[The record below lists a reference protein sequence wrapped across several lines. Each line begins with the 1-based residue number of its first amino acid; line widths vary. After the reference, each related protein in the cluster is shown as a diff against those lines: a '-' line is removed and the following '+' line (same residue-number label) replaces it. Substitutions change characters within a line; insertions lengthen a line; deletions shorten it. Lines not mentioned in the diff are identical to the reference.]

1 MFKSKLPHMLCNKCG
16 AKVARVAYYCK
27 SCGEVID
34 DSLAPGS
41 KVEDTRFV
49 SKLKY
54 ALSRHLIRN
63 SVIGIFT
70 ILFIAAGVR
79 IEIHHLQAVK
89 DNGSSAIFQVTVVAP
104 QAPMTCRGA
113 VCHINIDLKNKSN
126 LVQRFSA
133 TPDFVLSGGEKF
145 GPADPARMGN
155 GVNYCR
161 TKLTLVLQP
170 HQSAKYLGLCSADMP
185 TGAVVDLVELRDP
198 RGNLIVSGVFR
209 AVVY

>member
-1 MFKSKLPHMLCNKCG
+1 MLCNKCG
-16 AKVARVAYYCK
+16 AKVAREAYYCK

-41 KVEDTRFV
+41 KAEDTRFV
-49 SKLKY
+49 SKLRY

-89 DNGSSAIFQVTVVAP
+89 DNGSSSSFKVTVVAP
-104 QAPMTCRGA
+104 QEPMTCRGA

-133 TPDFVLSGGEKF
+133 TPDFVLSGGKKF

-161 TKLTLVLQP
+161 TTLNLVLQP
-170 HQSAKYLGLCSADMP
+170 HQSANYLGLCSADMP
-185 TGAVVDLVELRDP
+185 TGAVVTLAELRDLN
-198 RGNLIVSGVFR
+198 GKLIVSGALN

>member
-1 MFKSKLPHMLCNKCG
+1 MLCNKCG
-16 AKVARVAYYCK
+16 AKVAREAYYCK
-27 SCGEVID
+27 SCGKVID

-41 KVEDTRFV
+41 KVEDTQFL
-49 SKLKY
+49 SKFKY

-70 ILFIAAGVR
+70 LLFVAAGVR

-89 DNGSSAIFQVTVVAP
+89 DNGSSAIFKVTVVLP
-104 QAPMTCRGA
+104 QEPMTCRGA
-113 VCHINIDLKNKSN
+113 VCHVNIDVKNKSN
-126 LVQRFSA
+126 QVQKFSA
-133 TPDFVLSGGEKF
+133 IPDFVLSGGQKF

-161 TKLTLVLQP
+161 TQIILVLQP

-185 TGAVVDLVELRDP
+185 TGAVVTLVELRNL
-198 RGNLIVSGVFR
+198 RGTLIVSGVLR